1 MVIYTGVL
9 LMLTLVNFTRKLKTE
24 SYRKNPHNQV
34 DRGFNIKMAVA
45 FLSIVIL
52 TFSRSSNIL
61 NLRLQ
66 KSETCTDRYVSK
78 TLLL

>member
-9 LMLTLVNFTRKLKTE
+9 LMLTLVNLTRKLKTE

-45 FLSIVIL
+45 FLSTLNL
-52 TFSRSSNIL
+52 TFSRSSKFF
-61 NLRLQ
+61 
-66 KSETCTDRYVSK
+66 KSAVAEVGNMN
-78 TLLL
+78 